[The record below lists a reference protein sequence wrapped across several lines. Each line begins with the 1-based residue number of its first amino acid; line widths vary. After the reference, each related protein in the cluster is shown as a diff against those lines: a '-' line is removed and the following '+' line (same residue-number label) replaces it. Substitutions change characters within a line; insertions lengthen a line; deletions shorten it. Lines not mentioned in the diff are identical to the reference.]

1 MPRWG
6 YKSAGM
12 RRPLGGRWAAVCSQ
26 IDIADHG
33 DKWAAALDLIQSIRA
48 FHSGAGFRGCDW
60 NAELGR
66 SYGLSP
72 FVVVQVFDHS
82 GPISRGCG

>member
-1 MPRWG
+1 MLRSTLQITEING
-6 YKSAGM
+6 
-12 RRPLGGRWAAVCSQ
+12 PLLSTLSNQFAPS
-26 IDIADHG
+26 
-33 DKWAAALDLIQSIRA
+33 
-48 FHSGAGFRGCDW
+48 FRGWFPGVRW